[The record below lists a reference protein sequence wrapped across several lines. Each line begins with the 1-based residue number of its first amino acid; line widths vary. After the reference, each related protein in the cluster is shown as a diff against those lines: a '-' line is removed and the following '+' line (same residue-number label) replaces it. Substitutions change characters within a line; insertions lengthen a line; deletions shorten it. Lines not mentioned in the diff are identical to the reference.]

1 VIREAASSGTAV
13 LLATHDR
20 AATEL
25 ADRVL
30 YMEDWVLTEQ
40 LFVG

>member
-1 VIREAASSGTAV
+1 VIREAASPGTAV

-20 AATEL
+20 AAAEL

-30 YMEDWVLTEQ
+30 YMEDGVLTGQ
-40 LFVG
+40 LSVS